1 MMYEATELI
10 ELLDKIFLLFD
21 KGCEQYGVTKIETV
35 GNCYMAC
42 AGLKENEKYNDMNLE
57 EYNHG

>member
-1 MMYEATELI
+1 MMYESAELI

-21 KGCEQYGVTKIETV
+21 ICCEQYGVTKIETV

-42 AGLKENEKYNDMNLE
+42 AGLKESEEEIDSNL
-57 EYNHG
+57 

>member
-1 MMYEATELI
+1 MMYESAELI

-21 KGCEQYGVTKIETV
+21 KTCEQYEVTKIETV

-42 AGLKENEKYNDMNLE
+42 AGLKENEEDIDMNL
-57 EYNHG
+57 

>member
-1 MMYEATELI
+1 MI

-21 KGCEQYGVTKIETV
+21 KTSEQFGVTKIETV

-42 AGLKENEKYNDMNLE
+42 AGLKDSEEEIDVNL
-57 EYNHG
+57 